1 MSGGRSSETE
11 TMPTRMLNEKKT
23 EGSQILEELRL
34 WKTDNFFPLSLSF
47 SFSLVGEP
55 NFALILS
62 MKETRRLASFPPF
75 PLSFLL

>member
-11 TMPTRMLNEKKT
+11 TMSIRMLNEKKT

-34 WKTDNFFPLSLSF
+34 WKTDNFFPLSL